1 MKQRFLRKMIAVV
14 GCIWMALLGTN
25 MDVAAQVTAT
35 EEVTGPADCIY
46 VAGNPDLFPVEYYS
60 EESKMYE
67 GVMPEI
73 FEIISEKTGRD
84 FVYVSAGKKNQ
95 QKELAKN
102 LQVELVSAYM
112 PEEAAV
118 KLMDVFTEEELVVYK
133 RGRNTRS
140 HTMAKNAD

>member
-1 MKQRFLRKMIAVV
+1 MKQRFLRKIIAVV

-73 FEIISEKTGRD
+73 FEIISEK
-84 FVYVSAGKKNQ
+84 VC
-95 QKELAKN
+95 E
-102 LQVELVSAYM
+102 
-112 PEEAAV
+112 
-118 KLMDVFTEEELVVYK
+118 
-133 RGRNTRS
+133 
-140 HTMAKNAD
+140 